1 MMATKNPFQGDDL
14 DFFAAARDESGEI
27 KKETPKAEAPKA
39 AAEAEPAKK
48 QTFGQAFAAARRA
61 GDKTFMFN
69 GKSFS
74 TAMASDKAKPAAK
87 TAAPA
92 AGRVGPTKERAAA
105 MPKAAPK
112 AEAPKPAAPA
122 KSTRSVTA
130 INPGVLRRTEADEK
144 ARADRKAAGDKAR
157 SEAKAAKATADKASA
172 ERLRNDPKQKEL
184 RAAREAKEKMSPA
197 ERSAERGR
205 KLKEVL
211 GMAKGGSVRGAGIE
225 KRGMRKCKIV

>member
-39 AAEAEPAKK
+39 AAEPAKK

-61 GDKTFMFN
+61 GDKTFMFG

-87 TAAPA
+87 APA
-92 AGRVGPTKERAAA
+92 TRALPSADRVGPTKARAAA
-105 MPKAAPK
+105 MAKPEPK
-112 AEAPKPAAPA
+112 AEAPKPAAKPKTTA
-122 KSTRSVTA
+122 KAEMQRNTA
-130 INPGVLRRTEADEK
+130 SNAAANRERLE
-144 ARADRKAAGDKAR
+144 ARAKANRERMEAQRKSKDTESKSMFG
-157 SEAKAAKATADKASA
+157 
-172 ERLRNDPKQKEL
+172 RNPKGMTPEEL
-184 RAAREAKEKMSPA
+184 RKSKETK
-197 ERSAERGR
+197 
-205 KLKEVL
+205 
-211 GMAKGGSVRGAGIE
+211 MAKGGSVRGAGIE